1 MAKEKRITLIEP
13 ISGHGELIK
22 EVVLREPR
30 SSDFFSLGPPYVIAQ
45 NVDGSTFPVEYSEI
59 IKTYLDK
66 SCVSPDPLLL
76 AQLGLADAMAVK
88 DALLSFFTQAQAILS
103 KPATSSSST

>member
-1 MAKEKRITLIEP
+1 MAKERRVTLVEP

-30 SSDFFSLGPPYVIAQ
+30 SNDFFSLGPPYVFAQ
-45 NVDGSTFPVEYSEI
+45 NADGSTFPVEYSEV
-59 IKTYLDK
+59 IKAYMEK

-76 AQLGLADAMAVK
+76 AQLGLTDAMAVK
-88 DALLSFFTQAQAILS
+88 DALLSFFTQAQATLS
-103 KPATSSSST
+103 RPAISSS